1 MGLPLS
7 VSVSFVLLFVVYGTF
22 MDTAGAGNFWLDL
35 SLATMGR
42 TSASAG
48 RGAIITTALLGGPQ
62 ASGVGHHD
70 FRHSHH
76 VAHFAEGRL
85 LAQHGCRPDRSRAS
99 AP

>member
-1 MGLPLS
+1 

-42 TSASAG
+42 SPASAG

-62 ASGVGHHD
+62 ASGVATTISVTPIMWPILQKAGY
-70 FRHSHH
+70 
-76 VAHFAEGRL
+76 
-85 LAQHGCRPDRSRAS
+85 S
-99 AP
+99 ANMAAA